1 MNNNSFGQIQNLLE
15 QASNYISR
23 INEIIF
29 QINRII
35 NSQHQ
40 MNQMMQINMM
50 NNMMNFENNFKVNL
64 NPLLNNQQ
72 PLQQEEKLINI
83 IFNYK
88 GNFINIV
95 AQEYLPINEVINR
108 FLERIEKSELIN
120 NYKNKMTF
128 LIEGGELDYSK
139 KVSEIN
145 LYRKGRLEICVLI
158 KKDVYNKVG
167 K

>member
-1 MNNNSFGQIQNLLE
+1 ME
-15 QASNYISR
+15 QASNYISK

-29 QINRII
+29 QINNII

-50 NNMMNFENNFKVNL
+50 NNNMINFENNFNVNL

-72 PLQQEEKLINI
+72 PLQFEEKFINI
-83 IFNYK
+83 IFNYH

-108 FLERIEKSELIN
+108 FLKRIDKSELIN
-120 NYKNKMTF
+120 NYQNKLTF
-128 LIEGGELDYSK
+128 LLEGGELDYSK
-139 KVSEIN
+139 KVGEIN
-145 LYRKGRLEICVLI
+145 IYRKGRLEICVLI
-158 KKDVYNKVG
+158 KKDLYNKVE